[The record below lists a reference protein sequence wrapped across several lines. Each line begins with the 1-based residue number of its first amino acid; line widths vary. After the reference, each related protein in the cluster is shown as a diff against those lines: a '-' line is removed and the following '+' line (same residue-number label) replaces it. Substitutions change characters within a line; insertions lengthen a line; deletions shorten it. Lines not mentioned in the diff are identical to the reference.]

1 MKLPSLSID
10 KALLLLRIY
19 LGLTFLLH
27 GSARIYY
34 WSLNDFGAFLN
45 SQGLVIGLFLA
56 WAITIGEIISGLLL
70 IIGFKIK
77 YILPFNFLVILAG
90 IFYVHLKNGYFVVG
104 HGQGG
109 IEYSLLILFVILVL
123 YSKADK
129 RII

>member
-10 KALLLLRIY
+10 KALFLLRIY

-34 WSLNDFGAFLN
+34 WSLNDFGEFLN
-45 SQGLVIGLFLA
+45 NQGLVIGLFLA
-56 WAITIGEIISGLLL
+56 WAITIGEIIGGLLL
-70 IIGFKIK
+70 VIGFKIK

-123 YSKADK
+123 YSKADN
-129 RII
+129 RLI